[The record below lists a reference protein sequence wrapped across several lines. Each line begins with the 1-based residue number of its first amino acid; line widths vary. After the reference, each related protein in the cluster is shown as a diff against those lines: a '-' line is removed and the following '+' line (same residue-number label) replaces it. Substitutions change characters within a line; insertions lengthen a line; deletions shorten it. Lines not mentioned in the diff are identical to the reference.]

1 MKPTFRDIVWIGVI
15 ALMAVLLSKCHR
27 DDSNKQDANYKALQ
41 EKHYKDSLNYL
52 QQISKQEQAV
62 AITVKQADSLG
73 KVNKIIEAQLDDKA
87 ASVLRLSAALLKART
102 PGIDTNLITIDHDYI
117 DYCDSLAFK
126 ASGLAVDYNTYKKNT
141 ANLIAAKDA
150 TISGKDEIIV
160 TERKAK
166 LNCLNDY
173 NALQHFFQDCQK
185 ELKPHNQVYAGIE
198 LIGNP
203 SYVINNIGLALTL
216 KTKSNKLWQVSGGV
230 QTNGQYYARINGNI
244 LIKLKP

>member
-1 MKPTFRDIVWIGVI
+1 MKPTFRDIVWIGII

-27 DDSNKQDANYKALQ
+27 DYNAKQDANYKALQ
-41 EKHYKDSLNYL
+41 EKHHNDSLNYL
-52 QQISKQEQAV
+52 RQISKQEQTV
-62 AITVKQADSLG
+62 AITVKQADSLIKIN
-73 KVNKIIEAQLDDKA
+73 KVIEARLDDKA
-87 ASVLRLSAALLKART
+87 ADVLRLSSALRKAKI
-102 PGIDTNLITIDHDYI
+102 PGIDTNLITVDHDYV

-126 ASGLAVDYNTYKKNT
+126 ASGLAVDYSGYKRNT

-150 TISGKDEIIV
+150 TISIKDDIIA

-173 NALQHFFQDCQK
+173 NALQHFYQDCQK
-185 ELKPHNQVYAGIE
+185 ELKPRTQLYAGVE

-203 SYVINNIGLALTL
+203 SYVINNVGLALTL
-216 KTKSNKLWQVSGGV
+216 KTKSNKLWQVSGGI